1 MNAIP
6 KSVPFSGIWPALL
19 TPLRADLS
27 LDPARL
33 VAHARRLIDAG
44 CSGVTPFG
52 TTGEGPA
59 FGVDERRA
67 ALEALVAGGVPAGR
81 ILAST
86 SCAALPETV
95 ALTRHALDLGVQ
107 RCMVLPPFYLKG
119 VPDQGIVDS
128 YRYVIDRVADARLRL
143 VLYHIPQVTAVGLSH
158 GVIGTL
164 RRLYPDTIVAIK
176 DSQCDQAHSVG
187 LAKAFM
193 PGLMVWV
200 GNELD
205 LPAMARLG
213 SSGAVSGVANFM
225 PRTVA
230 ALVGEPDSPRT
241 AERLA
246 RVRALLEIVGGYAMT
261 PAFKGIMS
269 IVDGDEGWLPVR
281 PPLVPL
287 DGAQLTRLKQQMTA
301 FGFDP
306 ERD

>member
-1 MNAIP
+1 
-6 KSVPFSGIWPALL
+6 
-19 TPLRADLS
+19 
-27 LDPARL
+27 
-33 VAHARRLIDAG
+33 
-44 CSGVTPFG
+44 
-52 TTGEGPA
+52 
-59 FGVDERRA
+59 
-67 ALEALVAGGVPAGR
+67 
-81 ILAST
+81 
-86 SCAALPETV
+86 
-95 ALTRHALDLGVQ
+95 
-107 RCMVLPPFYLKG
+107 
-119 VPDQGIVDS
+119 
-128 YRYVIDRVADARLRL
+128 
-143 VLYHIPQVTAVGLSH
+143 
-158 GVIGTL
+158 
-164 RRLYPDTIVAIK
+164 
-176 DSQCDQAHSVG
+176 
-187 LAKAFM
+187 
-193 PGLMVWV
+193 MVWV

-241 AERLA
+241 PERLA
-246 RVRALLEIVGGYAMT
+246 RVRTLLEIVGGYAMT